1 MKTMVS
7 EVKYTLGGIKAWLDI
22 WRKKIIEI
30 EDTAIETIQKETHR
44 EQTPKRASVRYGTIL
59 AT

>member
-1 MKTMVS
+1 MVS

-30 EDTAIETIQKETHR
+30 EDTAIETIQKETRR